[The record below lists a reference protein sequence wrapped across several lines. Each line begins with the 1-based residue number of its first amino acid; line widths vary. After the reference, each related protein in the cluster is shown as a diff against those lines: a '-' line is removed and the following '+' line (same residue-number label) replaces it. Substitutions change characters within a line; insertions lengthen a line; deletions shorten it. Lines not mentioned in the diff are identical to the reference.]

1 MLEKSFYQLKME
13 TEAILDEEKKKLEAK
28 QDKTQQ
34 EIEALVD
41 LNITY
46 KLTGGGKDA
55 WTDVPI
61 LLASDKQRYI
71 KPVNNSVTNTQNEIL
86 ELKEKDNKINSLE
99 NENRTYHA
107 SSLTQIQTIEMLDHE
122 IIIFGQ
128 NKIQS
133 VIEMEQ
139 LKTSNASLEQLLKS
153 KEDATTSLNGENKNL
168 STTNQLITGM
178 VETQKVL
185 LQAKANEMELLRQNM
200 ERQLADEKKRVEV
213 LEQEIRAL
221 KQEMVQDQTHVQNTK
236 HFNNNIIN
244 PANVESSLGASWW

>member
-1 MLEKSFYQLKME
+1 
-13 TEAILDEEKKKLEAK
+13 
-28 QDKTQQ
+28 
-34 EIEALVD
+34 
-41 LNITY
+41 
-46 KLTGGGKDA
+46 
-55 WTDVPI
+55 
-61 LLASDKQRYI
+61 
-71 KPVNNSVTNTQNEIL
+71 
-86 ELKEKDNKINSLE
+86 
-99 NENRTYHA
+99 
-107 SSLTQIQTIEMLDHE
+107 
-122 IIIFGQ
+122 
-128 NKIQS
+128 
-133 VIEMEQ
+133 MEQ